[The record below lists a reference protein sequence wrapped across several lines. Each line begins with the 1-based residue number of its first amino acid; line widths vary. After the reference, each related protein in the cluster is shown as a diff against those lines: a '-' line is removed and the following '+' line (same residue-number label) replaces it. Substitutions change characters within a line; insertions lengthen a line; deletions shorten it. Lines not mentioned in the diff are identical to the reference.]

1 MPLKPIQQYSF
12 SKNCTSKVK
21 FPNVYTNYK
30 KRLAFTDERKHVN
43 SGNDNR
49 NPRRVKKKKN
59 KTAAK
64 NTIQA
69 RISNSL

>member
-1 MPLKPIQQYSF
+1 MSTQIIKKGWLSQMNES
-12 SKNCTSKVK
+12 TSILV
-21 FPNVYTNYK
+21 TTIET
-30 KRLAFTDERKHVN
+30 LEE
-43 SGNDNR
+43 S
-49 NPRRVKKKKN
+49 KKKKN